1 MPRWIKFEH
10 VPHHN
15 PKAKTRIWRVRNK
28 GNKSILGEVKWYGPW
43 RKYAFFANP
52 VVTLNVFEETCL
64 RDIAEY
70 VENATR
76 NHKHGRP

>member
-28 GNKSILGEVKWYGPW
+28 GDTSILGEVKWYGPW
-43 RKYAFFANP
+43 RKYAFIVNC
-52 VVTLNVFEETCL
+52 VGTTNVFEEDCL
-64 RDIAEY
+64 RDIANF
-70 VENATR
+70 VEEATLD
-76 NHKHGRP
+76 HKQKKC